1 MLLLGCSDPPTL
13 PTAMITHRWRYTLSC
28 FVYQILHADFAKLKE
43 ERLNSPPSL
52 EDDGMKSPLASTA
65 SSDPMTPQF
74 VINVTNT
81 VSGVDTVM
89 QKAMEEAREDHRSA
103 VRVA

>member
-1 MLLLGCSDPPTL
+1 
-13 PTAMITHRWRYTLSC
+13 MITHTDGDTHSAALFIKS
-28 FVYQILHADFAKLKE
+28 FHADFAKLRE

-52 EDDGMKSPLASTA
+52 EGDGMKSPLASTA
-65 SSDPMTPQF
+65 SSDPMSPQLVF
-74 VINVTNT
+74 NIAST

-89 QKAMEEAREDHRSA
+89 QKAMEEAREDQKSA